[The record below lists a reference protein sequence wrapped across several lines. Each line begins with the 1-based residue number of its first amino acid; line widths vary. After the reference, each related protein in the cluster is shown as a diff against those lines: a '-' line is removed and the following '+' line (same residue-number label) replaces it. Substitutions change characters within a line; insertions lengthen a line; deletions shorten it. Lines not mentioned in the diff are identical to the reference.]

1 VSRCGRCDWRSEPEL
16 AETGREQLAGHA
28 DLSGHAICGCCERS
42 LTAEEVRTC
51 EPCLTESRSLLAMII
66 RLWEE
71 LPKHLGHL
79 RGAAGGGAKPA
90 VDGRPL
96 PGGAVLVL
104 LGPGSEGLA
113 ETGETTRDGDPSSVA
128 FELTWWAKNWKEIR
142 DASER

>member
-51 EPCLTESRSLLAMII
+51 E
-66 RLWEE
+66 
-71 LPKHLGHL
+71 HLGHL